1 MSSSAQDDADRE
13 RIYGLPRVS
22 ASWRLEEARRLED
35 EVIKAAQRL
44 EHESSEF
51 LSRTRVRLSQQRT
64 DVRLPLAAV
73 RPSEDKGDLEEMNRR
88 LWEPLSPD
96 FLPPPPPEGMGLRGL
111 GMVAGLVGAI
121 AVAAAIALV
130 VANVVPI
137 PTIGAGAHSED
148 SSSTSTAALENL
160 NKVAAAQAKMQP
172 GDSPSVPAEALL
184 AAVPTNE
191 IAMPK
196 FPDPIPPPSFET
208 ARSPATV
215 AEPTPAAAPEP
226 QAAVSLTRDEIA
238 SLLKRGKDLIA
249 AGDIASAR
257 LILTHLA
264 EAGDAEASFILAG
277 TYDAAVSANLRVVGV
292 QPDPAKANA
301 WYARAAK
308 QGSSE
313 AARRLAQSAPR

>member
-1 MSSSAQDDADRE
+1 MSSPAQDDADRE
-13 RIYGLPRVS
+13 RMYGLPRVS

-137 PTIGAGAHSED
+137 PTIGAGVLNEG

-191 IAMPK
+191 IAVPK

>member
-13 RIYGLPRVS
+13 RMYGLPRVS

-137 PTIGAGAHSED
+137 PTIGAGVLNEG

>member
-1 MSSSAQDDADRE
+1 MSSPAQDDADRE
-13 RIYGLPRVS
+13 RMYGLPRVS

-51 LSRTRVRLSQQRT
+51 LSQTRVRLSQPRT

-73 RPSEDKGDLEEMNRR
+73 RPSQDKGDLEEMNRR
-88 LWEPLSPD
+88 LWAPLTPD

-191 IAMPK
+191 IAVPK

-208 ARSPATV
+208 APALPTV
-215 AEPTPAAAPEP
+215 AEPKPAAAPEP

-238 SLLKRGKDLIA
+238 SLLKRGQDLIA

-277 TYDAAVSANLRVVGV
+277 TYDAAVSANLRGVGV

>member
-51 LSRTRVRLSQQRT
+51 LSRTRVRLSEQRT

-121 AVAAAIALV
+121 AVAAAIALI

-137 PTIGAGAHSED
+137 PTIGAGVLNEG

>member
-51 LSRTRVRLSQQRT
+51 LSRTRVRLSEQRT
-64 DVRLPLAAV
+64 DLRLPLAAV

-121 AVAAAIALV
+121 AVAAAIALI

-137 PTIGAGAHSED
+137 PTIGAGVLNEG

>member
-51 LSRTRVRLSQQRT
+51 LSRTRVRLSEQRT

-137 PTIGAGAHSED
+137 PTIGAGVLNED

>member
-1 MSSSAQDDADRE
+1 MSSPAQDDADRE

-22 ASWRLEEARRLED
+22 APWRLEEARRLED
-35 EVIKAAQRL
+35 EVIEAAQRL
-44 EHESSEF
+44 VHESNEF
-51 LSRTRVRLSQQRT
+51 SSQTRARLSQQRT
-64 DVRLPLAAV
+64 DVRLPLAAI
-73 RPSEDKGDLEEMNRR
+73 RPSGDKGDLEEMNRR
-88 LWEPLSPD
+88 LWAPLTPE
-96 FLPPPPPEGMGLRGL
+96 FLRPPPPEGMGLPGL

-137 PTIGAGAHSED
+137 PTIGAGVPSED
-148 SSSTSTAALENL
+148 SSSTSAAALEKL
-160 NKVAAAQAKMQP
+160 NKVAAVQAKMQP
-172 GDSPSVPAEALL
+172 GDGPSVPAEALL

-191 IAMPK
+191 IATPK
-196 FPDPIPPPSFET
+196 IPDPIPPSSFET
-208 ARSPATV
+208 ARAQPSVTA
-215 AEPTPAAAPEP
+215 PTPAEAPEP

-238 SLLKRGKDLIA
+238 SLRKRGQDLIA

-277 TYDAAVSANLRVVGV
+277 TFDAAVSANLRVVGV

-308 QGSSE
+308 QGSLE

>member
-51 LSRTRVRLSQQRT
+51 LSRTRVRLSEQRT

-137 PTIGAGAHSED
+137 PTIGAGVLNEG

>member
-51 LSRTRVRLSQQRT
+51 LSRTRVRLSEQRT
-64 DVRLPLAAV
+64 DLRLPLAAV

-137 PTIGAGAHSED
+137 PTIGAGVLNEG

>member
-137 PTIGAGAHSED
+137 PTIGAGVLNEG

>member
-51 LSRTRVRLSQQRT
+51 LSRTRVRLSEQRT
-64 DVRLPLAAV
+64 DLRLPLAAV

-191 IAMPK
+191 IAVPK

-208 ARSPATV
+208 APALPTV

-238 SLLKRGKDLIA
+238 SLLKRGQDLIA

-277 TYDAAVSANLRVVGV
+277 TYDAAVSANLRGVGV

>member
-51 LSRTRVRLSQQRT
+51 LSRTRVRLSEQRT

-191 IAMPK
+191 IAVPK

-208 ARSPATV
+208 APALPTV

-277 TYDAAVSANLRVVGV
+277 TFDATVSANLRVVGV

>member
-1 MSSSAQDDADRE
+1 MSSPAQDDADRE

-51 LSRTRVRLSQQRT
+51 LSRTRVRLSEQRT

-73 RPSEDKGDLEEMNRR
+73 RPSQDKGDLEEMNRR
-88 LWEPLSPD
+88 LWAPLTPD

-137 PTIGAGAHSED
+137 PTIGAGVLNEG

-172 GDSPSVPAEALL
+172 ADRPSVPAEALL

-191 IAMPK
+191 IAMPES
-196 FPDPIPPPSFET
+196 PAPIPPPSFET
-208 ARSPATV
+208 ARSQPTV
-215 AEPTPAAAPEP
+215 AAPTPDAAPEP

>member
-1 MSSSAQDDADRE
+1 MSSPAQDDADRE

-51 LSRTRVRLSQQRT
+51 LSRTRVRLSEQRT
-64 DVRLPLAAV
+64 DLRLPLAAV

-238 SLLKRGKDLIA
+238 SLLKRGQDLIA

>member
-1 MSSSAQDDADRE
+1 
-13 RIYGLPRVS
+13 
-22 ASWRLEEARRLED
+22 
-35 EVIKAAQRL
+35 
-44 EHESSEF
+44 
-51 LSRTRVRLSQQRT
+51 
-64 DVRLPLAAV
+64 LPLAAV

-137 PTIGAGAHSED
+137 PTIGAGVLNEG

-238 SLLKRGKDLIA
+238 SLLKRGQDLIA

-277 TYDAAVSANLRVVGV
+277 TYDAAVSANLRGVGV